1 MTGEHADQT
10 GMTGE
15 DLPSQR
21 SALLAR
27 FMAAWNAHDLDGL
40 MACMAEDCAF
50 HASAGPDPNGR
61 RHTGREAVRAAYAAI
76 FSTFSDA
83 AWSNDNHVVSGDTGL
98 SSWRFTGTTA
108 AGDKIEVDGC
118 DIFVFSGARIAL
130 KDSYRKART

>member
-40 MACMAEDCAF
+40 MACMAQDCAF
-50 HASAGPDPNGR
+50 HASAGPEPCGR
-61 RHTGREAVRAAYAAI
+61 RHTGQEAVRAAYAAI

-83 AWSNDNHVVSGDTGL
+83 AWSNDKHVVSGDTGL
-98 SSWRFTGTTA
+98 SSWRFTGTTV

-130 KDSYRKART
+130 KDSYRKTRA

>member
-1 MTGEHADQT
+1 MIGGHADQS
-10 GMTGE
+10 GMTGG
-15 DLPSQR
+15 DLTVQR
-21 SALLAR
+21 SALLGR

-50 HASAGPDPNGR
+50 HGSAGPEPTGR
-61 RHTGREAVRAAYAAI
+61 RHIGREAVRAAYAAI
-76 FSTFSDA
+76 FSTFPDA
-83 AWSNDNHVVSGDTGL
+83 AWSNGSHVVSGDTGL

-118 DIFVFSGARIAL
+118 DIFAFSGELIAL

>member
-40 MACMAEDCAF
+40 MACMAQDCAF
-50 HASAGPDPNGR
+50 HASAGPEPCGR
-61 RHTGREAVRAAYAAI
+61 RHTGQEAVRAAYAAI

-83 AWSNDNHVVSGDTGL
+83 AWSNDKHVVSGDTGL

-130 KDSYRKART
+130 KDSYRKTRA

>member
-40 MACMAEDCAF
+40 MACMAQDCAF
-50 HASAGPDPNGR
+50 HASAGPEPCGR
-61 RHTGREAVRAAYAAI
+61 RHTGQEAVRAAYAAI

-83 AWSNDNHVVSGDTGL
+83 AWSNDKHVVSGDTGL
-98 SSWRFTGTTA
+98 SSWRFTGTSA
-108 AGDKIEVDGC
+108 VGDKIEVDGC

-130 KDSYRKART
+130 KDSYRKARA

>member
-1 MTGEHADQT
+1 MIGEHAGQT
-10 GMTGE
+10 GLTG
-15 DLPSQR
+15 DALPSQR

-40 MACMAEDCAF
+40 MACMAQDCAF
-50 HASAGPDPNGR
+50 HASAGPEPCGR

-83 AWSNDNHVVSGDTGL
+83 AWSNDKHVVSGDTGL

-130 KDSYRKART
+130 KDSYRKTRA